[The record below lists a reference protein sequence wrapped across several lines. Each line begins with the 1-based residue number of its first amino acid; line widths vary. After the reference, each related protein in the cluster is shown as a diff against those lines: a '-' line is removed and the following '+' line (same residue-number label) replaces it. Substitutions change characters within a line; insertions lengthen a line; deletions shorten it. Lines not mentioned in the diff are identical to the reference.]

1 MTPAHLSTDIELDK
15 MKESKVFSDI
25 GDEDL

>member
-1 MTPAHLSTDIELDK
+1 MTPAHLPTDIELDK